1 MPKSVKAQNAFL
13 KTPKHA
19 KLINIS
25 LTPSD
30 KKHLRPFSNSRLTDM
45 NQCPTWGTVHS
56 QRVYSSTARAMALEA
71 GEAMHQVFAAIRIWQ
86 LDRHQRLPKHALV
99 TATRIFGLARWKHA
113 VSEMDKSL
121 DDREQLLQLAFAI
134 LHGSG
139 FYDDPSDNIRTLG
152 NMEMA
157 TITYVDEVLPKMD
170 NWPIWVA
177 DKKNPNCAV
186 GIEQVFDV
194 MLTYDDGKAI
204 RFIGTIDGLVL
215 DTYRENKPTLDENK
229 TASRLDDGWINSFDM
244 SHQVTGY
251 IASASVAFGLSI
263 WHSRIT
269 GLKIKPT
276 HKGEDVYVKRVSR
289 TQDTI
294 LHWGAWVRHT
304 VDLYETYE
312 GDWENAP
319 RYTHSCNRYFRPCS
333 LLSFCADSADGRAEQ
348 WAQMVPNKGSPSER
362 AVREI

>member
-1 MPKSVKAQNAFL
+1 MPKLLKSKLL

-19 KLINIS
+19 RLINIS

-30 KKHLRPFSNSRLTDM
+30 KKHLRPYSNSRLTDT
-45 NQCPTWGTVHS
+45 NQCPTWGVVHS

-71 GEAMHQVFAAIRIWQ
+71 GEAMHQVFAAVRIWQ
-86 LDRHQRLPKHALV
+86 LEKHQRLSKHALV
-99 TATRIFGLARWKHA
+99 TATRIFGLPRWKA
-113 VSEMDKSL
+113 AISEMDKSL
-121 DDREQLLQLAFAI
+121 DDREQLLQLGFAI

-157 TITYVDEVLPKMD
+157 TITYVDEILPKMD

-177 DKKNPNCAV
+177 DKKDPKSPV

-194 MLTYDDGKAI
+194 ILTYDDKRVI
-204 RFIGTIDGLVL
+204 RFIGTLDGLVL
-215 DTYRENKPTLDENK
+215 DEYRKVRPTLDENK

-251 IASASVAFGLSI
+251 LACSSVAFGFPI

-276 HKGEDVYVKRVSR
+276 HKGEDVYVKTVSR
-289 TQDTI
+289 DQAAV

-304 VDLYETYE
+304 VDLFETYE
-312 GDWENAP
+312 NDWENAP

-333 LLSFCADSADGRAEQ
+333 LLSFCADTTAGRIEQ
-348 WAQMVPNKGSPSER
+348 WSQMVPNEGSPSER
-362 AVREI
+362 AVRET

>member
-1 MPKSVKAQNAFL
+1 
-13 KTPKHA
+13 
-19 KLINIS
+19 
-25 LTPSD
+25 
-30 KKHLRPFSNSRLTDM
+30 
-45 NQCPTWGTVHS
+45 
-56 QRVYSSTARAMALEA
+56 MALEA

-86 LDRHQRLPKHALV
+86 LDKHQRLPKHALV
-99 TATRIFGLARWKHA
+99 TATRIFGLSRWKA
-113 VSEMDKSL
+113 ALSEVDKSL

-134 LHGSG
+134 LHSSG
-139 FYDDPSDNIRTLG
+139 FYDDPADNIRTLG

-157 TITYVDEVLPKMD
+157 CIVYVDEAIPKMD

-194 MLTYDDGKAI
+194 MLAYDDNRTI

-215 DTYRENKPTLDENK
+215 DEYRERRPTLDENK

-251 IASASVAFGLSI
+251 IASASIAFGFPI

-269 GLKIKPT
+269 GLKVKPT
-276 HKGEDVYVKRVSR
+276 HKGEDVYVKTVKRDAAMVA
-289 TQDTI
+289 
-294 LHWGAWVRHT
+294 HWASWVRYS
-304 VDLYETYE
+304 VDLFEIYEN
-312 GDWENAP
+312 DWENAP
-319 RYTHSCNRYFRPCS
+319 RFTHSCNRYFRPCS
-333 LLSFCADSADGRAEQ
+333 MLSFCADTAEGRKEQ
-348 WAQMVPNKGSPSER
+348 WEQMVPNEGSPSER

>member
-1 MPKSVKAQNAFL
+1 
-13 KTPKHA
+13 
-19 KLINIS
+19 
-25 LTPSD
+25 
-30 KKHLRPFSNSRLTDM
+30 M
-45 NQCPTWGTVHS
+45 NQCPTWGVVHS
-56 QRVYSSTARAMALEA
+56 QKVYSSTARAMALEA

-86 LDRHQRLPKHALV
+86 LGTYQKLPKHALAV
-99 TATRIFGLARWKHA
+99 ATRIFGLARWKA
-113 VSEMDKSL
+113 ALSQMDKSL
-121 DDREQLLQLAFAI
+121 EDREQLLQLGFAI

-139 FYDDPSDNIRTLG
+139 FYDDPGDNIRTIS

-157 TITYVDEVLPKMD
+157 TITYVDEVYPKMG

-177 DKKNPNCAV
+177 DKKNANCAV

-194 MLTYDDGKAI
+194 ILTYDDGELI

-215 DTYRENKPTLDENK
+215 DEYREGRATLDENK

-251 IASASVAFGLSI
+251 IACSSIVFGLSI

-276 HKGEDVYVKRVSR
+276 HKGEDIYVKKVSR
-289 TQDTI
+289 DAANI
-294 LHWGAWVRHT
+294 SHWAAWIRHT
-304 VDLYETYE
+304 TDLFKTYE
-312 GDWENAP
+312 NDWENAP

-333 LLSFCADSADGRAEQ
+333 LLSFCADTRDGRVEQ
-348 WAQMVPNKGSPSER
+348 WGQMVANEGSPSER
-362 AVREI
+362 AVRET